1 MSAGVVVGL
10 VHPGS
15 MGSAVGACAA
25 ASASVRCV
33 HWASA
38 GRSTATIE
46 RAAADGLVDAG
57 TLQELAR
64 RCDIIVSVCPPD
76 KAVATAADVMAAGF
90 SGLCVARCDSSCY
103 LPRLFPVCFCSPTSA
118 VVPFIAHPSPL

>member
-1 MSAGVVVGL
+1 MSGVAVGL

-25 ASASVRCV
+25 ASVSVRCV

-46 RAAADGLVDAG
+46 RAEADGLVDVG

-64 RCDIIVSVCPPD
+64 RCDIVISVCPPD
-76 KAVATAADVMAAGF
+76 KAVSTAADVMAAGF
-90 SGLCVARCDSSCY
+90 SGLCVWEMPLVLASRKMTSSRCHFLDQQLQCHQQ
-103 LPRLFPVCFCSPTSA
+103 PA
-118 VVPFIAHPSPL
+118 